1 MTTAEM
7 TYTDYIRSLNDPNQR
22 QMMIELEGYLNSGEI
37 TPSQFYNQVEV
48 LTGKKVTPIRAYNGD
63 VLAYNLTE
71 VSTSTKP
78 NPVNSNA
85 TSIVRGTVSQPIKT
99 TVGQTGK
106 TVAQTLRGIGS
117 KSLVGVATIG
127 AAAGAV
133 ATGISLGKVID
144 GALYNAF
151 PDFFNSND
159 TLAHFNP
166 ETWST
171 LTAGDDSL
179 GAGIINALL
188 GIDPDT
194 GESQMYID
202 QNAMAYFAAYMQAQ
216 GVFEQQTE
224 AIIDGEVSGITFP
237 GEIPTYTDT
246 LSTPIITSQGVTK
259 YIGSVP
265 CYVDSS
271 GNVSYL
277 ASNVQDE
284 IVYISASYYT
294 DTRIFLSS
302 EAPVHISGFY
312 RYDAEHGY
320 WIASS
325 SFGAG
330 NKGSTYEGKTAY
342 YTVSLY
348 NLDPKY
354 YSLLLPVYNGAS
366 GISSNDYY
374 SKFPW
379 ITVYGDK
386 TLVGGVDGITNQE
399 GATTPNL
406 NSSDIPTVLAAL
418 QNQYPDLWQNAIDY
432 PVVQPDGSVKNYTYV
447 PVAMP
452 DFLNRTDNQ
461 PTSGTASQ
469 ANPEVNPSTF
479 TQEQLQQITDL
490 FSNPYPQTKE
500 DLDRTT
506 PPSNP
511 TDTGDGSSPTPVA
524 PTGSASSLWAI
535 YHPTQA
541 QIDSFGSWLWSADF
555 VEQIKKIFNNP
566 MESIIGLH
574 KVYATPVDAGT
585 ATIKVGYL
593 DSQVPSAYIT
603 QQYIT
608 VDCGSIELGEQFAN
622 VFDYSPFTLVKLY
635 LPFIG
640 IVPLDV
646 ADVMRSTIS
655 ITYGV
660 DVLTGACLA
669 SVSVS
674 RDLNDSVLYQYS
686 GNCAVQYPISSGSY
700 MGIVAGIVSIAG
712 GIAATVATGGGAA
725 PIALGAA
732 GAAFNAHTDVQH
744 SGSFSGNA
752 GAMGCKVPY
761 LIISRP
767 QTKMADNFENMEGVP
782 TNKYTVIGDC
792 SGYIKAKSVHI
803 INVNATDDE
812 LTELNELIL
821 SGILI

>member
-1 MTTAEM
+1 M
-7 TYTDYIRSLNDPNQR
+7 
-22 QMMIELEGYLNSGEI
+22 
-37 TPSQFYNQVEV
+37 
-48 LTGKKVTPIRAYNGD
+48 
-63 VLAYNLTE
+63 
-71 VSTSTKP
+71 
-78 NPVNSNA
+78 
-85 TSIVRGTVSQPIKT
+85 TVSQYTYDQYLYTIKDPKLLEQFLKARESVNAGEISVAEFTNWAEFASGRSVTPVYSSSGEVMAYTMGNAPRSVYRPNLINSNESTVARGVVSRPVT
-99 TVGQTGK
+99 TTATQTGK
-106 TVAQTLRGIGS
+106 TLVQTVRGVGS
-117 KSLVGVATIG
+117 KTLMGAATIG
-127 AAAGAV
+127 TAAAAV
-133 ATGISLGKVID
+133 ATGITLGKTID
-144 GALYNAF
+144 SLLYNAN
-151 PDFFNSND
+151 PDFWDSNGMSSI
-159 TLAHFNP
+159 NP

-179 GAGIINALL
+179 GATIINTLL

-202 QNAMAYFAAYMQAQ
+202 QNALAYFAAYMQAQ

-224 AIIDGEVSGITFP
+224 AIIDGEVSGVTFA

-246 LSTPIITSQGVTK
+246 LSTPITTSQGITK
-259 YIGSVP
+259 YIGSTP
-265 CYVDSS
+265 CFVDNL
-271 GNVSYL
+271 GHVSYL
-277 ASNVQDE
+277 ASDVQNE
-284 IVYISASYYT
+284 VVYIAASRYT
-294 DTRIFLSS
+294 DTRIMLSS
-302 EAPVHISGFY
+302 ETPVHISGMY
-312 RYDAEHGY
+312 YYSTELGY
-320 WIASS
+320 WTPSS

-330 NKGSTYEGKTAY
+330 NRSNYFDGKTS
-342 YTVSLY
+342 YTTQFSY
-348 NLDPKY
+348 NLDPRY
-354 YSLLLPVYNGAS
+354 YTLLLPVYICS
-366 GISSNDYY
+366 TSISANDYY

-379 ITVYGDK
+379 IIVYGDK
-386 TLVGGVDGITNQE
+386 TLIGGVDGIGTQE

-406 NSSDIPTVLAAL
+406 NSSDIPTVLATL

-452 DFLNRTDNQ
+452 DFSSRTDGK

-479 TQEQLQQITDL
+479 TQEQLQQIADI

-500 DLDRTT
+500 DLDKTT

-511 TDTGDGSSPTPVA
+511 TDTGDGSSPVPVA
-524 PTGSASSLWAI
+524 PVGSASSLWAI

-541 QIDSFGSWLWSADF
+541 QIDSFGAWLWSADF
-555 VEQIKKIFNNP
+555 IEQIKKIFNNP

-593 DSQVPSAYIT
+593 DSEVPSAYIT

-752 GAMGCKVPY
+752 GAMGCKTPY

-782 TNKYTVIGDC
+782 TNKYAIIGEC

-812 LTELNELIL
+812 LTELNNLIL
-821 SGILI
+821 SGIII